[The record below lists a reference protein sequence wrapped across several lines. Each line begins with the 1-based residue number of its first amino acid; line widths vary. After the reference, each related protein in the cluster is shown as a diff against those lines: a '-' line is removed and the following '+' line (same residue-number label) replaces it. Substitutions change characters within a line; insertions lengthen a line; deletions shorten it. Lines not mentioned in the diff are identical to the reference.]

1 MGFEAP
7 LALLA
12 LAAAGLPIV
21 AHLLRRQDLP
31 IRKLP
36 TVALLRRAE
45 ASSRQRMRLVDL
57 LLLIARILLVA
68 TIAIAISG
76 PYWNRTLP
84 YGDGTAASVVIVL
97 DDSMSMTGRGGDD
110 SPFERARERA
120 SDIVDSLP
128 PGSEIAIVRAGAA
141 ARVPLSLSDDLDAAR
156 ALLSDLDAPAAR
168 GTDVIGALERAAH
181 ELAAARHGDRRVV
194 VLSDAA
200 RHARMSER
208 PALPG
213 IDVAFEPFGEDA
225 DASNAAIVSARAT
238 PDPTT
243 PGMVSVAVSIRASSD
258 LEGEGADLTLERAG
272 ETIANAHVELGPE
285 GARVTLHAPIDA
297 NDPAA
302 QLVLDLDDA
311 LDVDD
316 RRGVLLRPPAGARV
330 LLVDGDP
337 HPVRGADEARFIA
350 RAIELAPPDGGSLR
364 RRTVDPDTFAAM
376 DLADAEVVVLA
387 NVPTPS
393 DATVDRLREHVEA
406 GGGLLVA
413 PGDHFD
419 ARAMVAALGDLL
431 PARPLDAISAEVGG
445 PRGAGAELVP
455 AGERGLSQTRTR
467 RRITFEALGPGVSA
481 PLRFDDDSPAM
492 VVGAVGDGRVAILA
506 TTLDDDWTDLP
517 FAPGYLPLIVRTMR
531 YLAPSGSTADAPFAP
546 GETVTL
552 RAPAGA
558 RQLRVTSPAGD
569 ARSFDSLDAPVRVE
583 DTEAPGVYRVQ
594 IATRDRPLHEEPRLA
609 FVVAPPADE
618 SDLTPG
624 EPPEASGSS
633 EARGGGTVVRRSIA
647 PWLFLL
653 AGLLALGEAGLR
665 LRLPRAAA

>member
-21 AHLLRRQDLP
+21 AHLLRRHDLP
-31 IRKLP
+31 VRKLP
-36 TVALLRRAE
+36 TVALLQRAE

-57 LLLIARILLVA
+57 LLLIARVLLVA
-68 TIAIAISG
+68 AIAVAISG
-76 PYWNRTLP
+76 PYWNVTLP
-84 YGDGTAASVVIVL
+84 YGDGSAASVVIVL

-120 SDIVDSLP
+120 IDIVDSLP
-128 PGSEIAIVRAGAA
+128 PGSEVAIVRAGAA
-141 ARVPLSLSDDLDAAR
+141 ARVPLSLGEDLDAAH

-168 GTDVIGALERAAH
+168 GTDVVTALERAAH

-194 VLSDAA
+194 VLTDAA
-200 RHARMSER
+200 RHARLSER
-208 PALPG
+208 PAMPG
-213 IDVAFEPFGEDA
+213 IDVTFEPFGEDA
-225 DASNAAIVSARAT
+225 ESSNAAIVSARAT

-258 LEGEGADLTLERAG
+258 LEGEGADLTLERGG

-285 GARVTLHAPIDA
+285 GARATLHAPIDDA
-297 NDPAA
+297 DPAA

-311 LDVDD
+311 IDVDD

-337 HPVRGADEARFIA
+337 HPVGGHDEARFIA
-350 RAIELAPPDGGSLR
+350 RAIELAPPEGGPLR

-387 NVPTPS
+387 NVPTPTR
-393 DATVDRLREHVEA
+393 ATVERLREHVEA

-413 PGDHFD
+413 PGDHFE

-431 PARPLDAISAEVGG
+431 PARPLDPISAEVGG
-445 PRGAGAELVP
+445 PRGAGAELVAP
-455 AGERGLSQTRTR
+455 GERGLSQTRTR
-467 RRITFEALGPGVSA
+467 RRITFEALGPSASA

-492 VVGAVGDGRVAILA
+492 VVGSYGDGRVAIFA

-517 FAPGYLPLIVRTMR
+517 FAPGYLPLVVRTMR
-531 YLAPSGSTADAPFAP
+531 YLAPSGSTADTPFAP

-569 ARSFDSLDAPVRVE
+569 AQRFDELDAPLDVE
-583 DTEAPGVYRVQ
+583 RTEAPGVYRVQ

-624 EPPEASGSS
+624 EPPRAEGSDD
-633 EARGGGTVVRRSIA
+633 EPGGGAVVRRSLA

-665 LRLPRAAA
+665 LRIPRPA